1 MAHCPN
7 CGRKLHL
14 TDWRPECPGCHV
26 NLNYFNS
33 NEKLLEDSEKAE
45 IEHAKFQPKVDR
57 AKAAYAG
64 SKLAIVRIVL
74 SVLPIGALFLPLCA
88 NNSDTLNILDIYK
101 ILSSDAGALLSG
113 VVQGDISSLFTLT
126 LALSVVM
133 ILVGLIAIIAS
144 LGEHGKVRSFVL
156 YGVHLLLAVASL
168 VFASLQDGAKIG
180 LYLYATLVAVL
191 FIWNV
196 ILYKKG
202 IPVHY
207 TPCLIGGL
215 PSEEYFALV
224 EQGMTQAQIRRKML
238 VALAELQEAEEAKR
252 EAEEKEAA
260 VCPQ

>member
-33 NEKLLEDSEKAE
+33 NERLLEDSEKAE

-64 SKLAIVRIVL
+64 SKMAIIRIVL
-74 SVLPIGALFLPLCA
+74 SVLPIGALFLPLCSA
-88 NNSDTLNILDIYK
+88 KDGTLNILDVYK
-101 ILSSDAGALLSG
+101 MLSADPNALLSG
-113 VVQGDISSLFTLT
+113 LFKGDFSSLFVLS

-144 LGEHGKVRSFVL
+144 LGKHGKVRSFVL
-156 YGVHLLLAVASL
+156 YGLHLLLAVLSL
-168 VFASLQDGAKIG
+168 IFAALSGGAKIG
-180 LYLYATLVAVL
+180 LYLYAALVAVL

-196 ILYKKG
+196 ILFKTG
-202 IPVHY
+202 IPVRY

-215 PSEEYFALV
+215 PSEEYFSMV

-238 VALAELQEAEEAKR
+238 VALAELQEAEDAKR

-260 VCPQ
+260 ICPQ